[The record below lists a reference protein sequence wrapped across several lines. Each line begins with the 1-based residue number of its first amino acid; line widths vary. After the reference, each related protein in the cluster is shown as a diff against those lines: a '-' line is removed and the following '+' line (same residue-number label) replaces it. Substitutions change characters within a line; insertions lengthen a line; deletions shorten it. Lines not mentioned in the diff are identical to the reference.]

1 MAAGLGTRLRPL
13 TLAQPK
19 CLVPIRGEPLLG
31 YWLRLCRQHGVREL
45 LINTHQFPEVVR
57 AYLAGAA
64 RDLTL
69 HVTFEPVLLG
79 SAGTV
84 RDNRWFVEGE
94 RAFFILYADNLTEAN
109 LPAMA
114 AFHATHGGPLTMAL
128 FRAERPESCG
138 IATLDSAG
146 RVVAFVEKPT
156 RPTSD
161 LANAGIYV
169 AGPDVLD
176 LIPAKGPADFGYHV
190 LPQLVGRMYGFI
202 LKGYH
207 LDIGTPEHYARANAT
222 WPHRRKPDDPPE
234 A

>member
-1 MAAGLGTRLRPL
+1 MAAGLGTRVGPL

-19 CLVPIRGEPLLG
+19 CLLPIRGEPLLG
-31 YWLRLCRQHGVREL
+31 YWLRLCRRHGVREL

-64 RDLTL
+64 RDLTV

-94 RAFFILYADNLTEAN
+94 RAFFVLYSDNLTDAD
-109 LPAMA
+109 LSAMA
-114 AFHATHGGPLTMAL
+114 TFHAAREAPLTMAL
-128 FRAERPESCG
+128 FRAERPEACG

-146 RVVAFVEKPT
+146 RVVAFAEKPA
-156 RPTSD
+156 RPASD

-169 AGPDVLD
+169 AGPDMLD
-176 LIPAKGPADFGYHV
+176 LIPADGLADFGYHV
-190 LPQLVGRMYGFI
+190 LPQLVGRMYGFV
-202 LKGYH
+202 LEGFH

-222 WPHRRKPDDPPE
+222 WPH
-234 A
+234 